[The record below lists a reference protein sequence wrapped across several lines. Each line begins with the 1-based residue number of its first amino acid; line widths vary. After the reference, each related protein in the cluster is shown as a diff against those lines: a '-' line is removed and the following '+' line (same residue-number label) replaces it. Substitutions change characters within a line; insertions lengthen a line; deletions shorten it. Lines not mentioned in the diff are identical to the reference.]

1 MMRVPRPASRGAPVR
16 VAYLCSAYPAPSH
29 TFVLREVQALRRIG
43 VEVETFTVRRTPA
56 ADLLSADDR
65 VEAQRTHYLLPTG
78 ASILVGAFI
87 GLLRTGNGARALGA
101 AARLAWRMRRPGL
114 RGTVWQAFYLAEAV
128 LLWAQCSRRSI
139 RHVHAHFAN
148 VAADVAM
155 LTVALGT
162 AQTPNRPWS
171 WSFTMHGPAEFWEV
185 GQARLSDK
193 VESADFV
200 VCISDFARS
209 QLMSLTRVDMWSHLH
224 VVHCALD
231 VMSYG
236 QGRDVAPA
244 GDGPPMLLTVGRLV
258 AVKGQMLVVEMVA
271 ALKARGVALAADIVG
286 EGPMRADLERLI
298 DKHGLHESV
307 VLWGALGQEQLRTRL
322 QAATVFVLP
331 SFAEGVPVVLMEAMA
346 MGVPVVT
353 TRIAGIPELIDD
365 GVSGLLVTPGRVDE
379 LADAVERMLTDGD
392 LRDAVTSSAYK
403 VVREQFDSPAEAE
416 KLAVLFSHADPARK
430 L

>member
-1 MMRVPRPASRGAPVR
+1 MR

-29 TFVLREVQALRRIG
+29 TFVLREVQALRRTG

-56 ADLLSADDR
+56 ADLLSAEDG
-65 VEAQRTHYLLPTG
+65 VEAQRTHHLLPTRASVLLG
-78 ASILVGAFI
+78 ALV
-87 GLLRTGNGARALGA
+87 GLLRAGNGLPALGV

-128 LLWAQCSRRSI
+128 LLWAQCSRRLI

-155 LTVALGT
+155 LTAALGT
-162 AQTPNRPWS
+162 ARTPDRPWS
-171 WSFTMHGPAEFWEV
+171 WSFTMHGPAEFSEV
-185 GQARLSDK
+185 GQTRLSDK
-193 VESADFV
+193 VESANFV

-209 QLMSLTRVDMWSHLH
+209 QLMSLTRVDRWSRLY

-236 QGRDVAPA
+236 RGPDVVPSR
-244 GDGPPMLLTVGRLV
+244 DGPPVLLTVGRLV

-271 ALKARGVALAADIVG
+271 ALKARGISLVADIVG
-286 EGPMRADLERLI
+286 EGPMRADLEGLI
-298 DKHGLHESV
+298 DERGLHESV

-353 TRIAGIPELIDD
+353 TRIAGIPELIEDQ
-365 GVSGLLVTPGRVDE
+365 VSGLLVTPGRVDQ
-379 LADAVERMLTDGD
+379 LADAVERLLTDGE
-392 LRDAVTSSAYK
+392 LRDAVTSSAYEA
-403 VVREQFDSPAEAE
+403 VREQFDSPAEAE
-416 KLAVLFSHADPARK
+416 KLAVLFSGAAPAGV